1 MEVDKLISIVTLL
14 ITLSVASERLV
25 EIIKGYFP
33 SLNADVVDDS
43 NANPVI
49 ADPDASPAVTVSDA
63 DIKEA
68 LNREAKRKAKVSLLA
83 VGCGI
88 VTAWIASPILAGIF
102 KDLFSNSGCQIFGG
116 FLEDSGKWLPCGF
129 NLSVNG
135 FLLTTAL
142 GLLASGGSSLWNS
155 ILEYLLKIKDLKKV
169 EVRRAKEDVR
179 RERALNDIDIE
190 AARRRLLNEGITPD
204 SK

>member
-25 EIIKGYFP
+25 EIIKGFYP
-33 SLNADVVDDS
+33 SLNAPAITDDPKVDTPVDS
-43 NANPVI
+43 VA
-49 ADPDASPAVTVSDA
+49 
-63 DIKEA
+63 
-68 LNREAKRKAKVSLLA
+68 EAKRKSKVSLLA

-88 VTAWIASPILAGIF
+88 ITAWIASPILAGIF
-102 KDLFSNSGCQIFGG
+102 RDLFSNSGCQIFGG
-116 FLEDSGKWLPCGF
+116 FLNDLGKWLPCGF

-169 EVRRAKEDVR
+169 EVRRAKEEVR
-179 RERALNDIDIE
+179 REKAINDIDI
-190 AARRRLLNEGITPD
+190 AVTRDRAIKEGVVLDP
-204 SK
+204 